1 MSAAPGVLL
10 VGSIPLDTS
19 EAVFEMFGRPL
30 GAQLSTLPDGET
42 GPRRRPGSLRAPL
55 PVSGTPLQKWVSSL
69 TTQDP

>member
-30 GAQLSTLPDGET
+30 GALDCGHLGDTLQST
-42 GPRRRPGSLRAPL
+42 
-55 PVSGTPLQKWVSSL
+55 SGNSHGRSIRGTRL
-69 TTQDP
+69 